1 MRNIIT
7 KPLFFKTIY
16 RLYFL
21 QLEKKVFSYKLNI
34 SFFIILNRIIFF
46 SVICVKWFWFW
57 TDSLYTCIISN
68 NYLNPLMYHE
78 DFDNLTFRRQ
88 PLGGHWPVVK
98 SPLQQMIRPL
108 TKYTLSC
115 RISSPERKIYRIDY
129 RSTVIE
135 VT

>member
-21 QLEKKVFSYKLNI
+21 QLEKKSVFVQTQYFFLYYTKLDN
-34 SFFIILNRIIFF
+34 LF

-78 DFDNLTFRRQ
+78 DFDNLTFRWQ

-115 RISSPERKIYRIDY
+115 RVSSPERKIYRIDY